1 MMRTSAAAISALLLP
16 ILASCTTTSG
26 GIVTENKS
34 LTAVSAERTRLG
46 QAWHLKTDCSPSS
59 RPNVRTVSPPAHG
72 KLEIVPED
80 VLANSKK
87 FSKCAGVKT
96 AGMVV
101 YYTSAAGYVGPDK
114 TTFRESY
121 GDGVVRDVTFDVNV
135 VK

>member
-1 MMRTSAAAISALLLP
+1 MRTLAAAISALLLP
-16 ILASCTTTSG
+16 MLASCTTTSG
-26 GIVTENKS
+26 GIATENKS

-46 QAWHLKTDCSPSS
+46 QTWHLKADCSQLS

-80 VLANSKK
+80 VVANSKK
-87 FSKCAGVKT
+87 FPKCAGVKT
-96 AGMVV
+96 PGMVV

-114 TTFRESY
+114 ATFRESY
-121 GDGVVRDVTFDVNV
+121 GDGVVRDVTFDLNV